1 MDCNTN
7 VENNLDNENINEIFK
22 YWNREEIKSY
32 YDLIL
37 QKIDVRKI
45 DDQDHTTKD
54 DMWQQSTYKPIFEE
68 VEDILKQRGTM
79 EDLHQQMKKL
89 KFEDYNK
96 KKKLKQFEG

>member
-54 DMWQQSTYKPIFEE
+54 DM
-68 VEDILKQRGTM
+68 
-79 EDLHQQMKKL
+79 
-89 KFEDYNK
+89 
-96 KKKLKQFEG
+96 